1 MISNPTEFK
10 EAELLIKS
18 YSNKRSALPRTG
30 LLTPNSAN
38 IDIITSAQSTRV
50 TNSQTCASKNNES
63 VPKRDLTKPKTTNAR
78 PIASAVDLFLT
89 ACGVP
94 GAK

>member
-1 MISNPTEFK
+1 MKIFMVKTRFYIFSLLKISYVF
-10 EAELLIKS
+10 
-18 YSNKRSALPRTG
+18 
-30 LLTPNSAN
+30 
-38 IDIITSAQSTRV
+38 
-50 TNSQTCASKNNES
+50 SQTCASKNNES

-78 PIASAVDLFLT
+78 AIASAVDLFLT